1 MTTAKKVQPEATL
14 RSINMAYPSSVEL
27 ASSLPERHRFHQQT
41 GLFPLLSFAWEPS
54 NQKKTKKHKHG
65 DEKDGRAVVNSLA
78 YSNLGGSSN
87 QILRRD
93 PLLYIHMETTACAFS
108 VVNA

>member
-54 NQKKTKKHKHG
+54 NQKKQKNTNMGMKKMEEQWSIHLPTATL
-65 DEKDGRAVVNSLA
+65 EEV
-78 YSNLGGSSN
+78 
-87 QILRRD
+87 QIK
-93 PLLYIHMETTACAFS
+93 Y
-108 VVNA
+108 